1 MTLRCGKTG
10 IDKKNDLKK
19 KGVYLLK
26 EKVRDGMERKR
37 EGKKQTT
44 WHGHHFKNSKRFF
57 KICRMMMMTC

>member
-26 EKVRDGMERKR
+26 EKVRDGKEKR
-37 EGKKQTT
+37 REETNHMA
-44 WHGHHFKNSKRFF
+44 WSSF
-57 KICRMMMMTC
+57 